1 MSEENKTIL
10 TDEQLDKV
18 CEAAAACRIPD
29 NDIEYNP
36 DNKNIAE
43 EIVDTATDSNID
55 NNFDF
60 AYNNEEDFIKI
71 LDVVKHLDDPNYKV
85 YKNLPTSFQDTVRN
99 IAIEQNISI
108 EHWEDV
114 AREFASKFKEYAG
127 ADDEFDKLQQELNE
141 ALKVPSI
148 MDIYNEHTE
157 EIMNKN
163 IPELIE
169 KLKDTDPDKADQL
182 AKVKEMYI
190 KAFDFS
196 MAKEKYNTNSKIRK
210 AVRRYNNDFN
220 SKIDYYNSRILHTDF
235 KMHNAMNA
243 YTALVSTLTNHTDHN
258 YTEVDAKKF
267 IIYILASTEDLDFTN
282 IADESYAYYLIK
294 NIDMLKYLGE
304 GLTDFSSQLISNI
317 CDNIEYIRNK
327 EDEANA
333 SLQNKSKSGG
343 CRN

>member
-36 DNKNIAE
+36 DNENIVE
-43 EIVDTATDSNID
+43 EIVDTTTDSNID

-85 YKNLPTSFQDTVRN
+85 YKNLPTSFQDIVRN

-127 ADDEFDKLQQELNE
+127 ADDEFDKLQQELAE
-141 ALKVPSI
+141 ALKVPSV

-157 EIMNKN
+157 EVMNKN

-169 KLKDTDPDKADQL
+169 KLKDTDPDKANQL
-182 AKVKEMYI
+182 GKVKEMYT

-196 MAKEKYNTNSKIRK
+196 IAREKYDNNSKIRK

-220 SKIDYYNSRILHTDF
+220 SKIDYYNSRSLHTEF

-243 YTALVSTLTNHTDHN
+243 YKALLSVITSRSNK

-267 IIYILASTEDLDFTN
+267 MIFILASTEDLDFSN

-304 GLTDFSSQLISNI
+304 GLTDFSSQLINNI
-317 CDNIEYIRNK
+317 YDNIDYIRNK
-327 EDEANA
+327 EDEVNA
-333 SLQNKSKSGG
+333 SLQNNSKSGG
-343 CRN
+343 CGN

>member
-18 CEAAAACRIPD
+18 CETAAACRIPD
-29 NDIEYNP
+29 NDIEYRP
-36 DNKNIAE
+36 EDNNIAE
-43 EIVDTATDSNID
+43 EITDTNTDNI
-55 NNFDF
+55 NNLDSM
-60 AYNNEEDFIKI
+60 YDSEDFIKI
-71 LDVVKHLDDPNYKV
+71 FDVVKHLDDPNYKV
-85 YKNLPTSFQDTVRN
+85 YKNLPTCFQDTVRN
-99 IAIEQNISI
+99 IATEQNISI

-114 AREFASKFKEYAG
+114 AREFASKFKDYAN
-127 ADDEFDKLQQELNE
+127 ADDEFDKLQKELSE
-141 ALKVPSI
+141 ALKVPSV

-157 EIMNKN
+157 EVMNKN

-169 KLKDTDPDKADQL
+169 KLKDSDPDKA
-182 AKVKEMYI
+182 KEMYT

-196 MAKEKYNTNSKIRK
+196 IAREKYDNNSRIRK

-220 SKIDYYNSRILHTDF
+220 SKIDYYNSRVLHTDF
-235 KMHNAMNA
+235 KMHNAMDA
-243 YTALVSTLTNHTDHN
+243 YNALVSTLINHTNHN

-267 IIYILASTEDLDFTN
+267 MIYILASTEDLDFTN

-294 NIDMLKYLGE
+294 NIAMLKYLGE

-317 CDNIEYIRNK
+317 CDNIEYITNK
-327 EDEANA
+327 EDESNA
-333 SLQNKSKSGG
+333 SLQNKSKSGC